1 MRFGGEPALLAVTS
15 ERLLLLEEAE
25 QLVSMILQSDIAEY
39 YRECLYNVKNNPETQ
54 RKVRE
59 FVDMKERY
67 EEVQRFGKYHPD
79 YKEVM
84 GKIRIVKRELDMDE
98 VIAEFKK
105 AENDLQ
111 SLLDDVSVIIG
122 RSVSESVKVPTG
134 NPFFESS
141 CGGGCGSGGSCG
153 CSA

>member
-1 MRFGGEPALLAVTS
+1 MLAVTS
-15 ERLLLLEEAE
+15 ERVLLLEEAE

-39 YRECLYNVKNNPETQ
+39 YRECLYKVKTNAETQ

-59 FVDMKERY
+59 FVAMKDRY

-79 YKEVM
+79 YKDIM
-84 GKIRIVKRELDMDE
+84 GKIRLVKRELDMDL

-111 SLLDDVSVIIG
+111 SLLDEVSVIIG
-122 RSVSESVKVPTG
+122 RSVSDSVKVPTG

-141 CGGGCGSGGSCG
+141 CSGGCGSGGSCG

>member
-1 MRFGGEPALLAVTS
+1 LLAVTS
-15 ERLLLLEEAE
+15 ERVLLMEEAE

-39 YRECLYNVKNNPETQ
+39 YRECLYKVKTNAETQ

-59 FVDMKERY
+59 FVDMKDRY

-79 YKEVM
+79 YKDIM
-84 GKIRIVKRELDMDE
+84 GKIRLVKRELDIDL

-111 SLLDDVSVIIG
+111 SLLDEVSVIIG
-122 RSVSESVKVPTG
+122 RSVSDSVKVPTG

-141 CGGGCGSGGSCG
+141 CSGGCGSGGSCG